1 MEVGL
6 NRKNELSVSISNIRK
21 DTHMKAIVCTKYG
34 PPEVLELKE
43 VEKPTPKDNEVL
55 VKVFATTV
63 SARDSR
69 VRSFTV
75 PLSYWL
81 LARIALGLRKP
92 KEAILG
98 GELAGEIES
107 VGKDVKL
114 FKKGD
119 QVFASTGHGFGA
131 YAEYLCL
138 PENGYLASKPVN
150 VTYEEA
156 AAIPFGGITA
166 LHFLKKGK
174 IHSGQKVLIYGASG
188 SVGTFA
194 VQLAKYFGA
203 EVTGVCSTPN
213 VDLVK
218 SLGADT
224 VIDYTQEDF
233 TKSGVTYD
241 VIFDAVGKSSF
252 SGCMRSLKKEGIYL
266 QAVAAP
272 ALSVRMRWTSMTGSK
287 QLIGGTAAP
296 KTEDLIYLKE
306 LVAAGKIQPVID
318 RCYPLEEIVEAHRY
332 VDKGHKKGNVV
343 ITVEQNSSP

>member
-1 MEVGL
+1 MDVGL
-6 NRKNELSVSISNIRK
+6 NSKNKLSISIANRRK
-21 DTHMKAIVCTKYG
+21 ETQMKAIVCTKYG
-34 PPEVLELKE
+34 PPEVLQLKE
-43 VEKPTPKDNEVL
+43 VDKPVPKDSEVL
-55 VKVFATTV
+55 VKVYATTV
-63 SARDSR
+63 TSGDSR

-92 KEAILG
+92 KKAILG
-98 GELAGEIES
+98 SVFAGEVEA

-114 FKKGD
+114 FKQGD
-119 QVFASTGHGFGA
+119 QVFGSKGHDFGV

-138 PENGYLASKPVN
+138 PENGSLASKPAN

-156 AAIPFGGITA
+156 AALPWGGMTA
-166 LHFLKKGK
+166 LYFLRKGK
-174 IHSGQKVLIYGASG
+174 IHSGQHVLIYGASG
-188 SVGTFA
+188 SVGTSA
-194 VQLAKYFGA
+194 VQLARYFGA

-213 VDLVK
+213 VELVK
-218 SLGADT
+218 ALGADT

-272 ALSVRMRWTSMTGSK
+272 ALSVRMRWTSMTSSK
-287 QLIGGTAAP
+287 KLIGGTAAP